1 MKFLVFLLW
10 LATAALILF
19 LVTQPVNL
27 DTHFVTSMIIVVII
41 AVLKMFDRKGAM
53 RAIVLALGTAVVLR
67 YVYWRTFTTIPP
79 VSELQN
85 FVPGFLL
92 YLAEMYSVVMLFLS
106 LFSVADP
113 LNRPKKTL
121 NRDSVLPTVDVFIPS
136 INESPQLL
144 ATTLSAAKQMDYPS
158 DKLNIFLLDD
168 GGTDERAENAD
179 PRVAAAA
186 QERRRELQQLA
197 RDLGVNYLTRARN
210 INAKAGNL
218 NNGLA
223 HSSGEFVV
231 VLDADHAPT
240 RDFLQETLG
249 YFADD
254 PKMFMVQTPHFFIN
268 PDPLEHNL
276 ETWNRMPSE
285 NEMFY
290 GVIQKG
296 FDKWN
301 ASFFCG
307 SAAVLR
313 RAALEEV
320 GGFSGTSV
328 TEDAETS
335 LGLHAQGW
343 NSAYV
348 DRPMIAGLQPETFA
362 NFIGQRSRWCQGMMQ
377 ILFLKSPLFKSGLSI
392 PQRICYLS
400 SMFYWLFP
408 VARLI
413 FVFSPLFY
421 LFFGFAIF
429 DASGAEFAAYTVTY
443 ILVNILLQNYLWSRV
458 RWPFISELYETIQSV
473 YLIRALGAVLINP
486 KRPQFRVTTKGETN
500 RRSRISE
507 LGGPF
512 YIIFFILVAGVV
524 ATVWRI
530 IAQPFAA
537 DIAMV
542 VGGWNLFN
550 LLLMGAA
557 LGVVAE
563 RRQLRQSQRVAI
575 NRPAE
580 IIYGDRVIPAKID
593 DVSISGA
600 RILVPANVLRQIKP
614 GEQIIM
620 RFQPMAPLASNEL
633 PLTVRSVVRDEGGV
647 ALGSE
652 FAVVD
657 PRQYELV
664 ADLVFANSDEWV
676 RFQGSRRKDIGV
688 VRGVVEFISLAIFQ
702 TVRGLS
708 YLFNAAP
715 GRADKTPTKADDSG
729 KPDKQIQRGAF
740 VGADPNAMVTSGS
753 GATAGLHA
761 PPVTRSANQRPDR

>member
-1 MKFLVFLLW
+1 MRFLVLLLW
-10 LATAALILF
+10 LATVATIIF
-19 LVTQPVNL
+19 MVTQPVSL
-27 DTHFVTSMIIVVII
+27 DTHFVTSLIIVVII
-41 AVLKMFDRKGAM
+41 ALLKMFDRQGLF

-67 YVYWRTFTTIPP
+67 YLYWRTFTTIPP
-79 VSELQN
+79 ISELQN
-85 FVPGFLL
+85 FIPGVLL
-92 YLAEMYSVVMLFLS
+92 YFAEFYSVLMLFLS
-106 LFSVADP
+106 LFVTADP
-113 LNRPKKTL
+113 FNRPRRTL
-121 NRDSVLPTVDVFIPS
+121 TRDAPRPTVDIYVPTL
-136 INESPQLL
+136 NESPQLL
-144 ATTLSAAKQMDYPS
+144 ATTLSAAKQIDYPR
-158 DKLNIFLLDD
+158 DRLNVFLLDD
-168 GGTDERAENAD
+168 GGTDERTESAD
-179 PRVAAAA
+179 PRVAATA

-197 RDLGVNYLTRARN
+197 RDLGVNYLTRSAN

-223 HSSGEFVV
+223 HSTGEFVAV
-231 VLDADHAPT
+231 FDADHAPT
-240 RDFLQETLG
+240 RDFLNETLG
-249 YFADD
+249 YFYDD
-254 PKMFMVQTPHFFIN
+254 PKLFLVQTPHFFIN

-296 FDKWN
+296 LDKWN

-313 RAALEEV
+313 RSALEES
-320 GGFSGTSV
+320 GGFSGRSI
-328 TEDAETS
+328 TEDCETS
-335 LGLHAQGW
+335 LQLHKEGW
-343 NSAYV
+343 NSAFV

-377 ILFLKSPLFKSGLSI
+377 ILLLKNPLLQRGLSFA
-392 PQRICYLS
+392 QRLCYLS

-408 VARLI
+408 IARMI
-413 FVFSPLFY
+413 FLFAPLFY
-421 LFFGFAIF
+421 LFFGLSIF
-429 DASGAEFAAYTVTY
+429 DASGSEFAAYTITY
-443 ILVNILLQNYLWSRV
+443 ILVNLLLQNYLWSRV

-473 YLIRALGAVLINP
+473 YLIRALAAVTISPTRP
-486 KRPQFRVTTKGETN
+486 KFRVTAKGETN
-500 RRSRISE
+500 RTSRISE

-512 YIIFFILVAGVV
+512 YVIFFILLAGVV
-524 ATVWRI
+524 ATIYRVI
-530 IAQPFAA
+530 MQPYAA
-537 DIAMV
+537 DIALV

-550 LLLMGAA
+550 ILLMGAA

-563 RRQLRQSQRVAI
+563 RRQLRSSQRVAI
-575 NRPAE
+575 DRPAE

-593 DVSISGA
+593 DVSIAGA

-676 RFQGSRRKDIGV
+676 RFQATRRKDIGV
-688 VRGVVEFISLAIFQ
+688 IRGVVEFISLAIFQ
-702 TVRGLS
+702 MVRGLS
-708 YLFNAAP
+708 YLVTTAAP
-715 GRADKTPTKADDSG
+715 RRPAPS
-729 KPDKQIQRGAF
+729 PDRPNNAPPSPAQPRRTGFI
-740 VGADPNAMVTSGS
+740 GADPNAVVTGGGS
-753 GATAGLHA
+753 AAALHGGASSRPTH
-761 PPVTRSANQRPDR
+761 TRPDR